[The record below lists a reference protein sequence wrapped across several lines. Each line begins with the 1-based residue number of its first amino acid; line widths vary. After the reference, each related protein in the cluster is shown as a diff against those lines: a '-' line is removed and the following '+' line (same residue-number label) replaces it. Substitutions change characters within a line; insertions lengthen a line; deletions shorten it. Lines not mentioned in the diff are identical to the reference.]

1 MNKKTY
7 IKPLTEVTSLN
18 LVNSVMEDLPVQDPS
33 FRAGEGFAKED
44 IFDELEDDNITSPS
58 KSLWD

>member
-1 MNKKTY
+1 MKKQTY
-7 IKPLTEVTSLN
+7 NKPLTEITIIN

-33 FRAGEGFAKED
+33 FRSGEGYAKED
-44 IFDELEDDNITSPS
+44 IFDDFEDENLVRPS

>member
-1 MNKKTY
+1 MKKQTY
-7 IKPLTEVTSLN
+7 SKPLTEVTIIN

-33 FRAGEGFAKED
+33 YRSNTGYAKED
-44 IFDELEDDNITSPS
+44 IFDDFEEDNLTKPS